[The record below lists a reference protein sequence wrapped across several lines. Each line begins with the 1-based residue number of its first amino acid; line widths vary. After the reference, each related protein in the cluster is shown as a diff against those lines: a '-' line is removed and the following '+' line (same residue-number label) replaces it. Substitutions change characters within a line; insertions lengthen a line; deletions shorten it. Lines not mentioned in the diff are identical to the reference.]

1 MRVLR
6 ITLLAIVLL
15 TISGCS
21 LLPPEEEYDVPALE
35 DPPPSRAVLH
45 SVEVGD
51 IADKIKSLGR
61 VSPALENTLYF
72 TRSGTIKSMK
82 NIPNQRVKKGD
93 ILAQLEMGDK
103 EHSLQMSAI
112 SLQES
117 KLRLDYEEQLA
128 AIEGRSD
135 SVDMQIRRLSYSRA
149 EADFNYLKEQLE
161 GGIIRAPYD
170 GIISNILKQAGN
182 SVKEYEAVLRIQNPS
197 ELEVTV
203 ELTNEDD
210 FTRITLGMPVR
221 VEISKGRWV
230 GAFITQIPSYSERNA
245 LGPEKDNRVRIRFAN
260 PDVYQP
266 VMNAMFSVE
275 IIVHEE
281 KDAMLVPKACLHEF
295 MGRSYV
301 RVLDGETRREV
312 DVEVGIRTDPLK
324 TQILAGLEP
333 GMQMICR

>member
-6 ITLLAIVLL
+6 LTLLMVALL
-15 TISGCS
+15 AVSGCS
-21 LLPPEEEYDVPALE
+21 LLPQEEEYQIPVLE
-35 DPPPSRAVLH
+35 DPPPSRAIIH
-45 SVEVGD
+45 SVEIGV

-61 VSPALENTLYF
+61 VSPVLETALYF

-82 NIPNQRVKKGD
+82 NIPNQRVRKGD

-103 EHSLQMSAI
+103 EHSLQMSAMA
-112 SLQES
+112 LQES

-135 SVDMQIRRLSYSRA
+135 SVDMQIRRLAYQRA
-149 EADFNYLKEQLE
+149 EADYNYLQEQLE

-182 SVKEYEAVLRIQNPS
+182 SVKEYETIMRVQDPS
-197 ELEVTV
+197 ALEVTV

-210 FTRITLGMPVR
+210 FSRITLGMPVR

-230 GAFITQIPSYSERNA
+230 EAFITQIPSYSERNA
-245 LGPEKDNRVRIRFAN
+245 LGPEKESRVRIRFNN
-260 PDVYQP
+260 PDVYKP
-266 VMNAMFSVE
+266 VMDSLFSVE
-275 IIVHEE
+275 IIVREE
-281 KDAMLVPKACLHEF
+281 KDAMLIPKACVHEF

-312 DVEVGIRTDPLK
+312 DVEIGIRTDPLK
-324 TQILAGLEP
+324 TQIIDGLEP
-333 GMQMICR
+333 GMKMVCR